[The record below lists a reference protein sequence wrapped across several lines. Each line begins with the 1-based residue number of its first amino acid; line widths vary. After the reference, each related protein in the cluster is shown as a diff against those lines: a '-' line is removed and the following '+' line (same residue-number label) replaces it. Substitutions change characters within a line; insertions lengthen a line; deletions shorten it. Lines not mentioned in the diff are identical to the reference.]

1 MSAYGLTERERDV
14 TRLILQG
21 SCTAW
26 VARELLVVS
35 AHTVAITVGHPT
47 KTYRLGSVPV
57 RALDDVS
64 IDTLV
69 RFVASSLTAAE
80 QARIG
85 VPWVARAV
93 LTDPGAVAGRCYSLT
108 NWLVE
113 IRTAADEAGL
123 SSDWQRTVDALV
135 VAGDTRLAPYSE

>member
-1 MSAYGLTERERDV
+1 MENFLTRQGCNNARQPVSRWLDV
-14 TRLILQG
+14 AG
-21 SCTAW
+21 
-26 VARELLVVS
+26 
-35 AHTVAITVGHPT
+35 GKPT
-47 KTYRLGSVPV
+47 CV
-57 RALDDVS
+57 DN
-64 IDTLV
+64 LV

-93 LTDPGAVAGRCYSLT
+93 LTDPGTVTGRCYSLT

-113 IRTAADEAGL
+113 IRTAADETGL

-135 VAGDTRLAPYSE
+135 VAGDTRLASYSE